1 MPLLKSPSKKA
12 FKKNIET
19 EMHAGKPQKQSLAI
33 AYDIKRKNERKM
45 AKGGKVLTD
54 DQRVSRAQSDKGTS
68 DVGGKVRAANRANDW
83 AKDPRSSGPSIEREM
98 GREYTAEAKHRAK
111 KSLADE
117 RSMPKPKL
125 KGLAE
130 GGEVEQ
136 DSARTE
142 SRPMPGKAYHDEMD
156 VKQSSMKKP
165 PAMGD
170 SMKQDNISYQARKG
184 PKTTPIKHPR
194 MVASDIVQSRL
205 MNQEDH
211 LQTMEPLSTQEQYS
225 QGDEV
230 PDMQDEHSTRRK
242 PYAKGGDVKGVHD
255 YNYEGPGTS
264 PAGSLSR
271 DAVKGNTSLSKED
284 LHREAKK
291 HHERVIGEMRSMPKP
306 KLKGLAE
313 GGEVEDD
320 LQDLSP
326 SEDEGAEMAHMDDEM
341 GQDRQGPEDHMEEPH
356 SEHDEMFMDDEENED
371 HMEDINPARLADGG
385 MVDDEEELE
394 HHASVAAAIMAQ
406 REAKRSMALDSG
418 SEDMDEAEA
427 YAEGGEILS
436 HDSIY
441 SDDSDQADLSRNAD
455 EDANEEDQTSFNAL
469 RKENYSESEGL
480 DQMESPM
487 DSNEHGDMEESASE
501 DDHDDVVS
509 QIRRNMRR
517 RSPITR

>member
-1 MPLLKSPSKKA
+1 MPLLKSSSKKA

-33 AYDIKRKNERKM
+33 AYDIKRKNQRKM

-83 AKDPRSSGPSIEREM
+83 AKDPRSSDPSIEREM

-117 RSMPKPKL
+117 RAMPKPKL
-125 KGLAE
+125 KGLAK

-184 PKTTPIKHPR
+184 LKTTPIKHPR

-205 MNQEDH
+205 MDQEDH

-225 QGDEV
+225 QGDKV

-242 PYAKGGDVKGVHD
+242 PYAKGGEVESSD
-255 YNYEGPGTS
+255 Y
-264 PAGSLSR
+264 
-271 DAVKGNTSLSKED
+271 
-284 LHREAKK
+284 K
-291 HHERVIGEMRSMPKP
+291 HPMNMH
-306 KLKGLAE
+306 
-313 GGEVEDD
+313 EDD
-320 LQDLSP
+320 LQDLGP
-326 SEDEGAEMAHMDDEM
+326 SEDEGSEMAHMDDEM

-356 SEHDEMFMDDEENED
+356 SEHDEMFMDDEANED

-385 MVDDEEELE
+385 MVDDEDEEALE

-480 DQMESPM
+480 DQMGSPM
-487 DSNEHGDMEESASE
+487 DSNEHGDMEESDSE
-501 DDHDDVVS
+501 DDHDEDVVS